1 MSSLHL
7 RPGYIIVHALFCD
20 ILDFRS
26 SQTLRIGLS
35 EMIQG
40 ESSAIARDVKCLALY
55 GCTLFTLQLK
65 RATIKR
71 RTLYL
76 LEYFK
81 HESTLSKHLY
91 IRVSYRIHIAVF
103 YVGYSW

>member
-40 ESSAIARDVKCLALY
+40 ESSAIA
-55 GCTLFTLQLK
+55 
-65 RATIKR
+65 
-71 RTLYL
+71 
-76 LEYFK
+76 
-81 HESTLSKHLY
+81 
-91 IRVSYRIHIAVF
+91 
-103 YVGYSW
+103 